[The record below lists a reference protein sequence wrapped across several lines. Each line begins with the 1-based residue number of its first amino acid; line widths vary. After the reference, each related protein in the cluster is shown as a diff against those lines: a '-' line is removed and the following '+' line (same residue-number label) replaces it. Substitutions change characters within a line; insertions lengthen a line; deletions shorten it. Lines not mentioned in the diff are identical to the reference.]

1 MLAALAAAALP
12 LGVAAPPRGG
22 VNITWGEFTDRH
34 CRQPLGTPAPAL
46 QALGACGVV
55 PATDPNAQWRRSSF
69 RFDRCTTAGEPAV
82 ALYRA
87 FSDGAC
93 ARPFVNWT
101 LSRAAMD
108 CVRVPPGP
116 NRGAPAGAPIWHSVL
131 DISCVELPPAP
142 LKSDDPCAKPA
153 PGGGGGSCSK
163 AAPPGFRAKGN
174 GWFAMSPAE
183 NKSHPSGD
191 GRPTHAANGRNNIS
205 IECCSYFCLAD
216 PQCKG
221 FHVYH
226 PCTCEAQQICR
237 SRWRSAVRPTSTM
250 QRSCVRTGDGG
261 HPNCYIAYT
270 DTFLPHTADDPS
282 PAFLR
287 DASSPAPPAPPNWE
301 ATCTAPLP
309 VPNSTCLGGHTLK
322 LDSEGLLETWL
333 PQATAYH
340 DLVTQ
345 AMAFLD
351 HVGDDP
357 ANGLPVLISTE
368 LNSREI

>member
-1 MLAALAAAALP
+1 M
-12 LGVAAPPRGG
+12 
-22 VNITWGEFTDRH
+22 
-34 CRQPLGTPAPAL
+34 
-46 QALGACGVV
+46 
-55 PATDPNAQWRRSSF
+55 
-69 RFDRCTTAGEPAV
+69 
-82 ALYRA
+82 
-87 FSDGAC
+87 
-93 ARPFVNWT
+93 
-101 LSRAAMD
+101 
-108 CVRVPPGP
+108 
-116 NRGAPAGAPIWHSVL
+116 
-131 DISCVELPPAP
+131 
-142 LKSDDPCAKPA
+142 
-153 PGGGGGSCSK
+153 
-163 AAPPGFRAKGN
+163 
-174 GWFAMSPAE
+174 
-183 NKSHPSGD
+183 
-191 GRPTHAANGRNNIS
+191 
-205 IECCSYFCLAD
+205 
-216 PQCKG
+216 
-221 FHVYH
+221 
-226 PCTCEAQQICR
+226 
-237 SRWRSAVRPTSTM
+237 
-250 QRSCVRTGDGG
+250 RTGDGG

-345 AMAFLD
+345 AMGFLD